1 MTLAQAK
8 KELLKNI
15 NMNFAHAVLLKTI
28 INLKNEDGYYT
39 EVHGG
44 HAGNCCCNQH
54 SDFVWREDSPY
65 TDPQEVEEIEG

>member
-15 NMNFAHAVLLKTI
+15 NMNFAHAVLLK
-28 INLKNEDGYYT
+28 NEDGYYT
-39 EVHGG
+39 ETHGG

-54 SDFVWREDSPY
+54 DDFVWREDSPY
-65 TDPQEVEEIEG
+65 TDPEEVEGLEG